1 MAPQYSVNKNNRSFQ
16 SANHR
21 QGQFEMTSTAKQ
33 AFALDKDLTKVRHQ
47 GKIFLWPTRPPT
59 LDKDLTKVRH
69 HGKIF
74 LWPKRPPTLD
84 KDLPKDRHQGKISSG
99 QRGLRPLTKT

>member
-1 MAPQYSVNKNNRSFQ
+1 MALQYSVNKNNRSFQ

-69 HGKIF
+69 
-74 LWPKRPPTLD
+74 
-84 KDLPKDRHQGKISSG
+84 QGKILFW
-99 QRGLRPLTKT
+99 QNRHPTQEKCLRHPK